1 MSLHLEGG
9 GMRVMVKV
17 RLHTLS
23 RHTTNIG
30 GGGFTIPVTRPLR
43 ACTMLYHGNSVAI
56 LGTMVNVG
64 RALVELCYYPAK
76 SNEGWYKLGKTVVCG
91 ATIVWA

>member
-1 MSLHLEGG
+1 
-9 GMRVMVKV
+9 
-17 RLHTLS
+17 
-23 RHTTNIG
+23 
-30 GGGFTIPVTRPLR
+30 
-43 ACTMLYHGNSVAI
+43 MLYHGNSVVI

-64 RALVELCYYPAK
+64 RALVELCYYPGK